1 MTMPANFQKEFE
13 GFRDFLEELRKNV
26 DTINQIKFDPEA
38 EADAVNHPDHYN
50 ALAAVCSVCGSPIE
64 CIDVVRHLN
73 FDLGNAVKYI
83 WRAGQKDPE
92 TEIEDLKKAAWYLA
106 DEIEQLEKERAERE
120 G

>member
-1 MTMPANFQKEFE
+1 MTE
-13 GFRDFLEELRKNV
+13 GVSPQVVLQDFLEELRKRV
-26 DTINQIKFDPEA
+26 DAINQIGLGNES
-38 EADAVNHPDHYN
+38 DAVNHPDHYN
-50 ALAAVCSVCGSPIE
+50 ALAAVCSECGNPIE
-64 CIDVVRHLN
+64 CIDIVRHLN
-73 FDLGNAVKYI
+73 FDLGNAIKYI